1 MLAPAQTHTHT
12 HFLGVTA
19 KGHREVTCCCSAA
32 GFTSWSVALTEPV
45 LTHGSCQLLIDLDQ
59 YPVRTWFMEPAWLV
73 MRIVD
78 LINMTPVVRGEA
90 FNPNWIR
97 CCCSGSARE
106 GLRLAFYD
114 DYQHLICYFRGVTVD
129 DAWLQSKIASIGI
142 RSNKSM
148 LAGSKYSEY

>member
-1 MLAPAQTHTHT
+1 MSGPSRWNTSFTSVNVSTCSNTHTHT

-97 CCCSGSARE
+97 CCCSDSARE
-106 GLRLAFYD
+106 GFTFSFLWRLSASYLLFQRCYCWWRMAAVQNSFYW
-114 DYQHLICYFRGVTVD
+114 Y
-129 DAWLQSKIASIGI
+129 
-142 RSNKSM
+142 
-148 LAGSKYSEY
+148 